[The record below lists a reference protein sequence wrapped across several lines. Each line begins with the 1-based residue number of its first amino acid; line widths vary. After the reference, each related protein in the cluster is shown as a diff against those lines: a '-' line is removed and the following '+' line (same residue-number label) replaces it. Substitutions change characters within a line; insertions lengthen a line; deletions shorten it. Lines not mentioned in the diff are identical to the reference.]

1 MSLGLLGQYVM
12 NGVML
17 GMMYAL
23 VAVGFTLFFGVLDI
37 IQFSHGDVL
46 ALGAFVAL
54 AVWALLVKLGVASP
68 ALQLTAVVVVS
79 ALATAAV
86 GALVARFV
94 VLPLKGAPSLNV
106 LLVTLM
112 MGTVLREAIRLF
124 YPGGSQP
131 QRFPALLP
139 TTGYDLGG
147 FNLRLDNLLLLA
159 CGALLIAGTH
169 LFITRTRLGLAIRA
183 VAQDEETARTMGID
197 FRAVVLFT
205 FGLGSALAAFAGV
218 MDGLYYNE
226 IYFGMGLLLGV
237 IGFAAVCPLYAWAF
251 LQAESQAALAL
262 LVLAGVVAG
271 AVATRTNLLDKL
283 PAAPE
288 RLTQTFALLAVVVL
302 CLVLHEDDFS
312 LLLVARVVIGV
323 IACLGLHIPLGYAG
337 VLNFAGASF
346 FGVGGY
352 TAAVLTRSTGLP
364 HLLVPRAGG
373 AMAAL
378 IGTLIVVPVLRTRGH
393 YAALV
398 TIAFALL
405 FRTFLEVN
413 DSLGGPQGLKLK
425 EIRIGPWHFNDPV
438 ELGPFSGSFYLNYLA
453 LLLVLLAV
461 AFLLVQRLERSWIGI
476 DLDAV
481 RLDETA
487 AATFGIDVA
496 RWKTVAFTLGNF
508 LAGVAG
514 AASPHLACF
523 LAPHNDT

>member
-1 MSLGLLGQYVM
+1 MTRLR
-12 NGVML
+12 
-17 GMMYAL
+17 
-23 VAVGFTLFFGVLDI
+23 
-37 IQFSHGDVL
+37 
-46 ALGAFVAL
+46 GA
-54 AVWALLVKLGVASP
+54 AS
-68 ALQLTAVVVVS
+68 A
-79 ALATAAV
+79 AAV
-86 GALVARFV
+86 
-94 VLPLKGAPSLNV
+94 
-106 LLVTLM
+106 
-112 MGTVLREAIRLF
+112 
-124 YPGGSQP
+124 
-131 QRFPALLP
+131 
-139 TTGYDLGG
+139 
-147 FNLRLDNLLLLA
+147 
-159 CGALLIAGTH
+159 
-169 LFITRTRLGLAIRA
+169 
-183 VAQDEETARTMGID
+183 
-197 FRAVVLFT
+197 
-205 FGLGSALAAFAGV
+205 
-218 MDGLYYNE
+218 
-226 IYFGMGLLLGV
+226 
-237 IGFAAVCPLYAWAF
+237 AAVCTLYAWAF

-262 LVLAGVVAG
+262 LVLAGVAAG
-271 AVATRTNLLDKL
+271 AVATRTKLLDKL

-288 RLTQTFALLAVVVL
+288 RLTQTFALLAVAVL

-312 LLLVARVVIGV
+312 LLLVARVLIVV
-323 IACLGLHIPLGYAG
+323 IACLGLHIQLGYAG

-364 HLLVPRAGG
+364 HLLVLLAGG

-425 EIRIGPWHFNDPV
+425 EIRIGPWRFNDPV
-438 ELGPFSGSFYLNYLA
+438 ELGSFSGSFYLNYLA

-514 AASPHLACF
+514 AASAPMVGFIAPNNYSFGESLVLVSILLLGGVGNAWGVALASAIVVILPEKLQVLQEYRF
-523 LAPHNDT
+523 LLYAAMVVLILIFRPVGLLPRRPRRLVDAA